1 MSNDPIDY
9 DAMRR
14 RVDERMNKRN
24 EFIAHLSAYIITNL
38 VVWIAYFLIS
48 PAGLWVLIP
57 ILTAVG
63 WGIGIVIH
71 GAIVFFEAGGMDAM
85 HARMMKQEINRERMQ
100 RGLPPVDDESLE
112 KPKRDRI
119 MRLSDD
125 GELVEEEDRRQQQ
138 REK

>member
-1 MSNDPIDY
+1 M
-9 DAMRR
+9 
-14 RVDERMNKRN
+14 
-24 EFIAHLSAYIITNL
+24 
-38 VVWIAYFLIS
+38 
-48 PAGLWVLIP
+48 
-57 ILTAVG
+57 
-63 WGIGIVIH
+63 IH
-71 GAIVFFEAGGMDAM
+71 GSIVFFEAGGMDAM

>member
-1 MSNDPIDY
+1 
-9 DAMRR
+9 
-14 RVDERMNKRN
+14 
-24 EFIAHLSAYIITNL
+24 
-38 VVWIAYFLIS
+38 
-48 PAGLWVLIP
+48 
-57 ILTAVG
+57 
-63 WGIGIVIH
+63 
-71 GAIVFFEAGGMDAM
+71 
-85 HARMMKQEINRERMQ
+85 MMKQEINRERMQ